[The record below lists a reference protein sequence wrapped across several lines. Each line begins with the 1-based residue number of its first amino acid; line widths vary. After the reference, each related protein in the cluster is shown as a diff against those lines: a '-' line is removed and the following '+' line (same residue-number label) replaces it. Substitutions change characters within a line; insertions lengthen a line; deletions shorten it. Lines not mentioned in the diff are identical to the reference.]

1 LHAHH
6 EFTVATKRACSDACP
21 STKRLRECDEASSS
35 SLLLPVDLLLE
46 IAARADVATV
56 VRCAA
61 TSKHFRAAILEQGFR
76 RRRRLLNG
84 RAAAGFD
91 PSSVRGISYK
101 LTDRDEDDICRSH
114 TVRLLQTPPSDTAI
128 SRSRAVSLCLEPVAW
143 RDGLVILRHSQ
154 SGELA
159 ACNRNTGHEAPL
171 GDPAALAVSDD
182 YPHALLTVDGGGG
195 GGGGGSFELL
205 VADKDLRFQTYS
217 SRHGKWGAVVHAA
230 AAAAQHHLHHPPS
243 SQTAR
248 TRDPSKHPVVINGN
262 SVHWL
267 CGCRGGLDAGR
278 LHIVALG
285 VDTAAAGA
293 RATVIDLPRGCVS
306 RMMGFKHKSGITL
319 AVSADGRLSLVV
331 SETQVISMWTS
342 EVGDPDQITWSRRVV
357 VDRQEWGVHASI
369 RFEGFGERSGT
380 LLFYMS
386 YVGLVQLNLVTN
398 KALVV
403 LHRKHPCA
411 SRISQFQAD
420 ADTAALRILCAHE
433 VLNRINIRSFS
444 LRNMME
450 GHNTASNIRSQHCT
464 AFYLKLVIVM
474 FE

>member
-1 LHAHH
+1 M
-6 EFTVATKRACSDACP
+6 
-21 STKRLRECDEASSS
+21 
-35 SLLLPVDLLLE
+35 DLLLE

-61 TSKHFRAAILEQGFR
+61 TSKHFRTAILEQGFRR

-195 GGGGGSFELL
+195 GGGSFELL

-217 SRHGKWGAVVHAA
+217 SRHGKGGAVVHAA

-386 YVGLVQLNLVTN
+386 YAAQPCHQQGPRRAPQKTPLCESHLTGVLARDKPALSAANHETFSFFKLLLPPILNFC
-398 KALVV
+398 
-403 LHRKHPCA
+403 PC
-411 SRISQFQAD
+411 
-420 ADTAALRILCAHE
+420 
-433 VLNRINIRSFS
+433 FS
-444 LRNMME
+444 LKFRIYLNSE
-450 GHNTASNIRSQHCT
+450 SPPVSCDAS
-464 AFYLKLVIVM
+464 FFMLVPCPEWWV
-474 FE
+474 